1 MERNIID
8 PEMEY
13 SDNPYCVT
21 ETIPED
27 IRNMTFEELERAIAE
42 EESKIQNRKKVST
55 HRSAGFRGSQIRPV
69 ENLES
74 LFTPDQL
81 SFIKEYIIDF
91 NSIPSAFESLSSLLM
106 TKGIKNND
114 VNEIGLMCESILDII
129 GDYDE

>member
-69 ENLES
+69 ENSNIRNEYDNYH
-74 LFTPDQL
+74 FEFPYANREL
-81 SFIKEYIIDF
+81 SEEEEAERQRKHAENLKMAEELKKEF
-91 NSIPSAFESLSSLLM
+91 
-106 TKGIKNND
+106 KNKY
-114 VNEIGLMCESILDII
+114 GK
-129 GDYDE
+129 